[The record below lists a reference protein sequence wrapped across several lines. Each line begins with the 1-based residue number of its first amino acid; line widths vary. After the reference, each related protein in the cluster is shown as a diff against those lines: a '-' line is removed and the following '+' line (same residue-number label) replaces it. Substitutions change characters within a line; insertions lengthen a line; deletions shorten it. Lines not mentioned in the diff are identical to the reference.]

1 MEGIINLLGQPEF
14 FYLLLTIGIYAVSGV
29 LQGKTGWFIFNPL
42 LFTSLVIMLLL
53 LIFNIDYEVYN
64 EAGQY
69 LSILINLATVSLAIL
84 LEKNYV
90 FLKENA
96 VAILTGVLAGV
107 FVHAIVVV
115 AMSALILN
123 PRWAATLIPKSIT
136 TAIAAPVSA
145 SLGEEAQLTIGFAVI
160 SCLLG
165 SIIGP
170 PLLRV
175 MNITNPIAQGNALG
189 GSSAAMGTAEAI
201 KMGSLQGSIA
211 GTALV
216 ISGIV
221 TVFIAP
227 LVFNL
232 LGAWVF

>member
-1 MEGIINLLGQPEF
+1 MEGIIDLLGQPQF
-14 FYLLLTIGIYAVSGV
+14 FYLLLTLGIYTVSGL
-29 LQGKTGWFIFNPL
+29 LQNKTGWFIFNPL
-42 LFTSLVIMLLL
+42 LFTSVVMILIL
-53 LIFNIDYEVYN
+53 LIFDIDYEVYN

-107 FVHAIVVV
+107 LVHAIVVV
-115 AMSALILN
+115 VMSALILN
-123 PRWAATLIPKSIT
+123 PKWAATLLPKSIT

-145 SLGEEAQLTIGFAVI
+145 SMGGEAQLTIGFAVI

-170 PLLRV
+170 PLLRA
-175 MNITNPIAQGNALG
+175 MNISNPIAQGNALG

-216 ISGIV
+216 ISGLM
-221 TVFIAP
+221 TVFVAP

-232 LGAWVF
+232 LGAIMF

>member
-1 MEGIINLLGQPEF
+1 MQGIIDFLGQPEF
-14 FYLLLTIGIYAVSGV
+14 VYLLLTLGIYGLAGV
-29 LQGKTGWFIFNPL
+29 LQQKTGWFIFNPL
-42 LFTSLVIMLLL
+42 LFTSIVIILIL
-53 LIFNIDYEVYN
+53 LIFDIDYEVYN
-64 EAGQY
+64 EGGQY
-69 LSILINLATVSLAIL
+69 LSVLINLATVSLAIL
-84 LEKNYV
+84 LEKNYI

-96 VAILTGVLAGV
+96 VAILSGILAGV
-107 FVHAIVVV
+107 LVHAIVVV
-115 AMSALILN
+115 AMSAFILN

-145 SLGEEAQLTIGFAVI
+145 SLGGEAQLTVGFAVI
-160 SCLLG
+160 SCLFG
-165 SIIGP
+165 SIAGP
-170 PLLRV
+170 PLLRA
-175 MNITNPIAQGNALG
+175 MNIDNPIAQGNALG

-227 LVFNL
+227 LVFNT
-232 LGAWVF
+232 LGALMF